1 MADKRHIISVTL
13 DAYVLCLPI
22 KFYFLMQHYLILLGF
37 DKDYYNNKK

>member
-22 KFYFLMQHYLILLGF
+22 KFYFLIQHYLTLLGF
-37 DKDYYNNKK
+37 DMLSIMYQ